1 MGLGMKTSAKGK
13 QRLKELE
20 GFKGKAYQCSAGVWT
35 VGYGFTHGVKE
46 GDTITKTAADA
57 RLEDELDAYEKAVWS
72 ATGGNVNQN
81 EFDAMVLLA
90 FNIGIAGFRKST
102 VVKAHNRGDKAAA
115 ARAFGLWN
123 KAGGK
128 VVNGLV
134 RRRALEAALYL
145 EPDTTLLM
153 GFVDMPQQVDEPKPL
168 TSSTTVVAGGT
179 AAVATVA
186 QIADQVAAVKYS
198 MDGLGEWLVPVLLVV
213 TLIAVGWVIYERY
226 KNRDRGA
233 I

>member
-1 MGLGMKTSAKGK
+1 MKTSTRAKT
-13 QRLKELE
+13 RLKELE
-20 GFKGKAYQCSAGVWT
+20 GFKVKAYRCSAGVWT
-35 VGYGFTHGVKE
+35 FGYGFTRGVRE
-46 GDTITKTAADA
+46 GDTISRDAANE
-57 RLEDELDAYEKAVWS
+57 RLDRELVAYEQAVWS

-90 FNIGIAGFRKST
+90 WNIGIKAFRKST
-102 VVKAHNRGDKAAA
+102 VVKAHNRGDKVAA

-123 KAGGK
+123 KAGG
-128 VVNGLV
+128 VVINGLV
-134 RRRALEAALYL
+134 RRRALEAAWYL
-145 EPDTTLLM
+145 EPDTVPVM

-213 TLIAVGWVIYERY
+213 TLVAVGWVIYERY
-226 KNRDRGA
+226 KNRERGA

>member
-1 MGLGMKTSAKGK
+1 MKTSQRAKA
-13 QRLKELE
+13 RLKELE
-20 GFKGKAYQCSAGVWT
+20 GFRGRAYRCSAGVWT
-35 VGYGFTHGVKE
+35 LGYGFTDGVHE
-46 GDTITKTAADA
+46 GDTITRAGADL
-57 RLEDELDAYEKAVWS
+57 RLEDELEEYEQAVWA

-81 EFDAMVLLA
+81 EFDAMVILT
-90 FNIGIAGFRKST
+90 FNIGIAGFKRST
-102 VVKAHNRGDKAAA
+102 VLKAHNRGDKPAA

-128 VVNGLV
+128 VDKGLV
-134 RRRALEAALYL
+134 RRRALEAVWYL
-145 EPDTTLLM
+145 EPDAAS
-153 GFVDMPQQVDEPKPL
+153 GQSFADMPQKVDEPKAL

-179 AAVATVA
+179 AAMATVA

-198 MDGLGEWLVPVLLVV
+198 VDGLGEWLVPVLLLV
-213 TLIAVGWVIYERY
+213 TLVAVGWVIYERY